1 MVSDIP
7 AGGRKIVNLFYS
19 VGPLL
24 LGIVIDNSDRL
35 VAVVMLIPLINLCTY
50 FPILCFLNSVV
61 DTVVTQVI
69 GHLPLVSMTPVT
81 KNQIVKYC
89 AKIL

>member
-1 MVSDIP
+1 LVSDIP

-24 LGIVIDNSDRL
+24 VSIVIDNSDRL
-35 VAVVMLIPLINLCTY
+35 VAEVMLIPLINLCSY

-61 DTVVTQVI
+61 DTIIVTKVI

-81 KNQIVKYC
+81 IKN
-89 AKIL
+89 